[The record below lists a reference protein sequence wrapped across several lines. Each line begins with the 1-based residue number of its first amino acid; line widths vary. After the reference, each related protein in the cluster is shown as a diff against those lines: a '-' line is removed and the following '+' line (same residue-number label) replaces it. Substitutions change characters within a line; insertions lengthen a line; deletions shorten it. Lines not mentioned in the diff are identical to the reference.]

1 MENSRFRGVIAWVQK
16 PWTFREIKY
25 ALWMMGLALIP
36 TTAVFFVF
44 MAVSKD
50 AIASLCRVDRSAITG
65 NDLAPLF
72 NYYIAWVA
80 HLLISIGVAVEAER
94 NAFRNIPQTT
104 ESILKQFRLLAF
116 LVTLLAVIVG
126 DDLHCNLAVLSH
138 DRIFSV
144 LSVPSSILRM
154 FRPIPT
160 RYTPW
165 GPVPFSLFPI
175 AGLGVAFWST
185 ATIIL
190 CASKFL
196 VELEDSN
203 DEPDPNDRLAA
214 FSKTLDALR
223 SHFLALSLVL
233 VTSTLGTVA
242 FLRIP
247 LGFLAEG
254 ERRNF
259 RVIADAIGLVWG
271 VSFSL
276 TLVALC
282 FVPFHVLRERMDTL
296 HREARETGSP
306 VAGQWIEK
314 NGGLLELSANLQ
326 LVLSVD
332 PARSRK
338 RSPSAPTR
346 QPTQLGRH

>member
-1 MENSRFRGVIAWVQK
+1 MEDSRFRGVIAWVQK
-16 PWTFREIKY
+16 PWTSREIKY
-25 ALWMMGLALIP
+25 ALKMIGLAFIP

-50 AIASLCRVDRSAITG
+50 AIASLGRVDRSAITG
-65 NDLAPLF
+65 NDLAPLL

-80 HLLISIGVAVEAER
+80 HLLISIGVAVEAEQ
-94 NAFRNIPQTT
+94 NAFRNISETT
-104 ESILKQFRLLAF
+104 ESIVKQFRLFAF
-116 LVTLLAVIVG
+116 LVTLLTVIVG
-126 DDLHCNLAVLSH
+126 DHLHCSLAVLSH

-144 LSVPSSILRM
+144 LSVPSSISPM
-154 FRPIPT
+154 FRPLPT

-175 AGLGVAFWST
+175 AGLAVAFWST

-203 DEPDPNDRLAA
+203 DEPDPNDRVEA
-214 FSKTLDALR
+214 FSKTLNALR

-259 RVIADAIGLVWG
+259 RTITDAIGLVWG
-271 VSFSL
+271 VTFSL

-282 FVPFHVLRERMDTL
+282 FVPFNVLRERMDTL
-296 HREARETGSP
+296 HGEARETGSA
-306 VAGQWIEK
+306 VLGQWIEK
-314 NGGLLELSANLQ
+314 NGGLLEVSANLQ
-326 LVLSVD
+326 LVLSVLA
-332 PARSRK
+332 PATVAVLANLVS
-338 RSPSAPTR
+338 T
-346 QPTQLGRH
+346 